1 VFYLI
6 KLILLIL
13 LVLLSITILFI
24 ILTKNKQQMIQTYSI
39 STFLGTSSNDEVLEQ
54 KQSLIEKVNK
64 FFDDNGVGDDSIDD
78 GGDMRENSYNI
89 WINATM
95 FFI

>member
-1 VFYLI
+1 ML
-6 KLILLIL
+6 KLMLFILF
-13 LVLLSITILFI
+13 VLLAITILFI

-64 FFDDNGVGDDSIDD
+64 FFDDNGVGDDGIDD
-78 GGDMRENSYNI
+78 NGGDEGGE
-89 WINATM
+89 
-95 FFI
+95 